1 MKQKAFCFTVA
12 RDVSKSATQ
21 YVLSPT
27 SNTYEACG
35 RTPAKINSESLGK
48 KKKPS
53 LFFLPR
59 FFFFFLQPI

>member
-1 MKQKAFCFTVA
+1 MKQKAFCFIVA

-21 YVLSPT
+21 CALSPT

-48 KKKPS
+48 KK
-53 LFFLPR
+53 
-59 FFFFFLQPI
+59 